1 MRYSIG
7 IDVAKDAHWVTAIDG
22 TGQVVLDQPVA
33 NTPSALSA
41 LAEQLGQLGGERRIG
56 LDVLG
61 GIASLLTAMLLAAGE
76 HLVHVPGLAV
86 NRAREGTRG
95 GDHKSDPRDAR
106 VIADQ
111 VRTRSHLRPVE
122 GLDPVTVELRLL
134 VGRRRDL
141 VAEQTRRL
149 ARLHE
154 LLLSVHPG
162 LERRLDLT
170 TKPARYLLTRYVTPA
185 ELRRVGRPRL
195 LRFLARLPHARDRE
209 ALADAALAAAAEQ
222 RVALPAEALT
232 ARFVRDLAREAL
244 ACRAQ
249 LAALDEELA
258 ATLARH
264 PDAALITSLPGMGVV
279 LASECLVE
287 AGPLSRFASGDALAS
302 AAGLTPVVRPSGRS
316 PFLRRSQRGNRVLK
330 RVFYQSAFC
339 SLRDPA
345 SRAFYDR
352 KRREGK
358 RHHQAV
364 LALARRRV
372 NVLGAILTHRTPY
385 EPRIRPVVA
394 A

>member
-7 IDVAKDAHWVTAIDG
+7 IDVAKDAHWVTAIDDH
-22 TGQVVLDQPVA
+22 GQVVLDQRVE

-41 LAEQLGQLGGERRIG
+41 LTAQLAQLGGERQIG

-61 GIASLLTAMLLAAGE
+61 GIASLLTAMLLTSGE
-76 HLVHVPGLAV
+76 RLVHVPGLAV

-111 VRTRSHLRPVE
+111 VRTRPSLRSVE
-122 GLDPVTVELRLL
+122 PADAVTVELRLL

-154 LLLSVHPG
+154 LLLGVHPG

-170 TKPARYLLTRYVTPA
+170 TKPALFLLTRYVTPA
-185 ELRRVGRPRL
+185 ELRRVGRARL
-195 LRFLARLPHARDRE
+195 LRFLARLPHARGLE
-209 ALADAALAAAAEQ
+209 ALADAVLAAAAEQ
-222 RVALPAEALT
+222 RLALPAEALT
-232 ARFVRDLAREAL
+232 ARFVRELAQEAL
-244 ACRAQ
+244 ATRAQ

-258 ATLARH
+258 ATLAQH
-264 PDAALITSLPGMGVV
+264 PDGTLITSLPGMGVV
-279 LASECLVE
+279 LASELVVE
-287 AGPLSRFASGDALAS
+287 AGPLTRFASGDALAS
-302 AAGLTPVVRPSGRS
+302 AAGLTPVVRQSGRMH
-316 PFLRRSQRGNRVLK
+316 FLRRSQRGNRVLK

-345 SRAFYDR
+345 SRTFYDR

-372 NVLGAILTHRTPY
+372 NVLWAMLTHRTPY
-385 EPRIRPVVA
+385 EPRIKTVA
-394 A
+394 AA

>member
-7 IDVAKDAHWVTAIDG
+7 IDVAKDAHWVTAIDDQ
-22 TGQVVLDQPVA
+22 GQVVLDQRVE
-33 NTPSALSA
+33 NTPPALSVLSDQ
-41 LAEQLGQLGGERRIG
+41 LAQLGGERRVG

-61 GIASLLTAMLLAAGE
+61 GIASLLTALLLAAGE
-76 HLVHVPGLAV
+76 RLVQVPGLAV

-106 VIADQ
+106 IIADQ
-111 VRTRSHLRPVE
+111 VRTRPHLRPVE
-122 GLDPVTVELRLL
+122 APDAVTVELRLL
-134 VGRRRDL
+134 GGRRRDL

-170 TKPARYLLTRYVTPA
+170 TKPALYLLTRYVTPA
-185 ELRRVGRPRL
+185 ELRRAGRARL
-195 LRFLARLPHARDRE
+195 LRFLSRLPHARGVAQE
-209 ALADAALAAAAEQ
+209 ALA
-222 RVALPAEALT
+222 T
-232 ARFVRDLAREAL
+232 
-244 ACRAQ
+244 RAP
-249 LAALDEELA
+249 LSALDAELA

-264 PDAALITSLPGMGVV
+264 PDGALITSLPGMGVV

-287 AGPLSRFASGDALAS
+287 AGPLGRFPSGDALAS
-302 AAGLTPVVRPSGRS
+302 AAGLTPVVRQSGRVH
-316 PFLRRSQRGNRVLK
+316 FLRRRHRGNRVLQ
-330 RVFYQSAFC
+330 RVFSQSAFG

-372 NVLGAILTHRTPY
+372 NVLWAMLTHRTQY
-385 EPRIRPVVA
+385 EPRIRTPTA

>member
-1 MRYSIG
+1 MRYHIG
-7 IDVAKDAHWVTAIDG
+7 IDIAKDAHWVTALDDQ
-22 TGQVVLDQPVA
+22 GQVVLDQRVE
-33 NTPSALSA
+33 NTPPALNA
-41 LAEQLGQLGGERRIG
+41 LCDQLAQLGGERRIG

-61 GIASLLTAMLLAAGE
+61 GIASLVTAMLLAAGE
-76 HLVHVPGLAV
+76 PLVHVPGLTV

-111 VRTRSHLRPVE
+111 VRTRTTLRPVE
-122 GLDPVTVELRLL
+122 AFDDVTAELRLL

-170 TKPARYLLTRYVTPA
+170 TKTALTLLARYVTPA
-185 ELRRVGRPRL
+185 ELRRAGR
-195 LRFLARLPHARDRE
+195 ARLERYLRGQPGTRHVAAVVE
-209 ALADAALAAAAEQ
+209 AALAAAAEQ
-222 RVALPAEALT
+222 PFALPAEALT
-232 ARFVRDLAREAL
+232 ARFVRELTQEAL
-244 ACRAQ
+244 ATQRQ
-249 LAALDEELA
+249 LAALDAELT

-264 PDAALITSLPGMGVV
+264 PDGALILSLPGLGVV
-279 LASECLVE
+279 LASEFLAE
-287 AGPLSRFASGDALAS
+287 AGPLTRFATGDALAS
-302 AAGLTPVVRPSGRS
+302 AAGLTPVRRQSGRMD
-316 PFLRRSQRGNRVLK
+316 FRRRSRRGNRVLK

-358 RHHQAV
+358 RHHQAI

-372 NVLGAILTHRTPY
+372 NVLWAMLTHRTCY
-385 EPRIRPVVA
+385 QVRSRTAVA

>member
-1 MRYSIG
+1 MRYHIG
-7 IDVAKDAHWVTAIDG
+7 IDVAKDAHWVTAIDDH
-22 TGQVVLDQPVA
+22 GQVVLDQRVE
-33 NTPSALSA
+33 NTPPALGA
-41 LAEQLGQLGGERRIG
+41 LAEQLAHLGGERRIG

-61 GIASLLTAMLLAAGE
+61 GIASRLTAMLLAAGE
-76 HLVHVPGLAV
+76 QLVHVPGLAV

-95 GDHKSDPRDAR
+95 GDHQSDPRDAR

-111 VRTRSHLRPVE
+111 VRTRPGLRAVAAPE
-122 GLDPVTVELRLL
+122 AVTVELRLL

-141 VAEQTRRL
+141 VSEQTRRL
-149 ARLHE
+149 ARRHE

-170 TKPARYLLTRYVTPA
+170 TKTALYLLARYVTPA
-185 ELRRVGRPRL
+185 ELRRAGRERL
-195 LRFLARLPHARDRE
+195 VRYLQRLPHARDCE
-209 ALADAALAAAAEQ
+209 ALVVTALAAAAEQ
-222 RVALPAEALT
+222 RVVLPAEGLT
-232 ARFVRDLAREAL
+232 ARFVRELAREAL

-258 ATLARH
+258 ATLAQH
-264 PDAALITSLPGMGVV
+264 PDGALITSLPGRGVV

-287 AGPLSRFASGDALAS
+287 AGPLTRFASGDALAS
-302 AAGLTPVVRPSGRS
+302 AAGLTPVVRQSGRMH
-316 PFLRRSQRGNRVLK
+316 FLRRTQRGNRVLK
-330 RVFYQSAFC
+330 RVFYPSAFC

-345 SRAFYDR
+345 SRAFYER

-372 NVLGAILTHRTPY
+372 NVRWAMLAHRTPY
-385 EPRIRPVVA
+385 EPRARSAVA

>member
-1 MRYSIG
+1 
-7 IDVAKDAHWVTAIDG
+7 
-22 TGQVVLDQPVA
+22 
-33 NTPSALSA
+33 
-41 LAEQLGQLGGERRIG
+41 
-56 LDVLG
+56 
-61 GIASLLTAMLLAAGE
+61 
-76 HLVHVPGLAV
+76 VHVPGLAV

-111 VRTRSHLRPVE
+111 VRTRPGLRPVE
-122 GLDPVTVELRLL
+122 APDAVTVELRLL

-141 VAEQTRRL
+141 VSEQTRRV

-170 TKPARYLLTRYVTPA
+170 TKTALHLLTRYVTPA
-185 ELRRVGRPRL
+185 EVRRAGRGRL
-195 LRFLARLPHARDRE
+195 VRHLQRLPHARDRE
-209 ALADAALAAAAEQ
+209 ALDQ
-222 RVALPAEALT
+222 
-232 ARFVRDLAREAL
+232 
-244 ACRAQ
+244 
-249 LAALDEELA
+249 ELA
-258 ATLARH
+258 TTLAQH
-264 PDAALITSLPGMGVV
+264 PDGTLITSLPGMGVV

-287 AGPLSRFASGDALAS
+287 AGPLTRFASGDALAS
-302 AAGLTPVVRPSGRS
+302 AAGLTPVVRQSGRMH
-316 PFLRRSQRGNRVLK
+316 FLRRSQRGNRVLK

-339 SLRDPA
+339 SLHDPA

-372 NVLGAILTHRTPY
+372 NVLWAMLAHRTPY
-385 EPRIRPVVA
+385 ESRIKTVA
-394 A
+394 AA

>member
-1 MRYSIG
+1 MGYSIG
-7 IDVAKDAHWVTAIDG
+7 IDVAKDAHWVTAIDDR
-22 TGQVVLDQPVA
+22 GQVVLDQRVE
-33 NTPSALSA
+33 NTPPALSA
-41 LAEQLGQLGGERRIG
+41 LTEQLAQLSGERRIG

-61 GIASLLTAMLLAAGE
+61 GIASLLTAMLLASRE
-76 HLVHVPGLAV
+76 RLVHVPGLAV

-111 VRTRSHLRPVE
+111 VRTRPHLRPVE
-122 GLDPVTVELRLL
+122 APEAVTVELRLL

-141 VAEQTRRL
+141 VSEQTRRL

-154 LLLSVHPG
+154 LLLGVHPG

-170 TKPARYLLTRYVTPA
+170 TRPALYLLQRYVTPA
-185 ELRRVGRPRL
+185 ELRRAGRARRVRYL
-195 LRFLARLPHARDRE
+195 ERLPHARAVA
-209 ALADAALAAAAEQ
+209 ALADLALTAAAEQ
-222 RVALPAEALT
+222 RLALPAEALT

-249 LAALDEELA
+249 LTTLDEELTA
-258 ATLARH
+258 ALARH
-264 PDAALITSLPGMGVV
+264 PDGALITSLPGMGVV
-279 LASECLVE
+279 LASELVVE
-287 AGPLSRFASGDALAS
+287 AGPLSRFPSGDALAS
-302 AAGLTPVVRPSGRS
+302 AAGLTPVVRQSGRVH
-316 PFLRRSQRGNRVLK
+316 FLRRSQRGNRVLK

-358 RHHQAV
+358 RHHQAI

-372 NVLGAILTHRTPY
+372 NVLWAMLTHRTAY
-385 EPRIRPVVA
+385 QPRVHTATA